1 MLTERSARL
10 SPLKELG
17 AGHRLLFFY
26 QQTEEQLKRLDRIGS
41 EAGCSTWQFAG
52 EGKLQSTAMIAIMI
66 GPLAVM
72 DVCAD
77 AHMPCGC
84 RPRCSRTGSNG
95 GKTLS

>member
-1 MLTERSARL
+1 
-10 SPLKELG
+10 
-17 AGHRLLFFY
+17 
-26 QQTEEQLKRLDRIGS
+26 
-41 EAGCSTWQFAG
+41 
-52 EGKLQSTAMIAIMI
+52 MIAIMI